1 MDYVS
6 LIALGIGGNLG
17 GDPPTSA
24 VGGDELVVPVGCVV
38 TEVWLY
44 VLAFLLVL
52 VLPVIL
58 AEPRSSLLP
67 CEI

>member
-6 LIALGIGGNLG
+6 LIALGIGDNLE

-52 VLPVIL
+52 KF
-58 AEPRSSLLP
+58 
-67 CEI
+67 CQ